1 MTGNDYLSQT
11 FGMAGRTALVTGG
24 GRGVGFML
32 AHALVAAG
40 ARVFIAS
47 RRMEALEQAA
57 DELSGLAGECIPLQA
72 DLSGEQG
79 IAALV
84 SGLEERTDALHV
96 LVNNSGKTWGQPFEE
111 FPWKAWED
119 VLSVNLAAP
128 FTLTRELMPLMTRD
142 ANADQPA
149 RVINI
154 GSVNG
159 LIPNSQFAWSY
170 AASKAGLHH
179 LTRILANELAGRHV
193 TVNAIAPGPFPSKMM
208 AYISEHPERRTM
220 LEDKVPLGRIG
231 QPSDL
236 AGVLLTLA
244 GPAGRWITGAVIPV
258 DGGLSAD
265 VVRWLDPSALDN

>member
-1 MTGNDYLSQT
+1 MNPADYLAQT
-11 FGMAGRTALVTGG
+11 FGLAGRTALVTGG
-24 GRGVGFML
+24 GRGIGLML
-32 AHALVAAG
+32 THALVAAG

-47 RRMEALEQAA
+47 RRLDVLEQAA
-57 DELSGLAGECIPLQA
+57 ARLKDLPGECVPLQA
-72 DLSGEQG
+72 DLSSEDG

-84 SGLEERTDALHV
+84 SALGERTGALHV
-96 LVNNSGKTWGQPFEE
+96 LVNNSGKTWGQPFAD

-128 FTLTRELMPLMTRD
+128 FTLTRELMPLMMRTAD
-142 ANADQPA
+142 ADDPA

-159 LIPNSQFAWSY
+159 LVPNSQFAWSY

-208 AYISEHPERRTM
+208 AYISEHAERRAM
-220 LEDKVPLGRIG
+220 LEDKVPLGRLG
-231 QPSDL
+231 EPGDL
-236 AGVLLTLA
+236 AGILLTLA
-244 GPAGRWITGAVIPV
+244 GPAGRWITGTVIPV

-265 VVRWLDPSALDN
+265 VVRWLDPSALEA